1 MPRKKPSKRQKEAAA
16 LLREVKLPNVYRQG
30 GRVWFLVEP
39 EPHLKIYA
47 WLRRVAREKETKFRF
62 PKWKALERFEKLQRQ
77 FPSEKAPQIFERL
90 TKELNGGGKTHRK
103 QIRSVRKQV
112 DRERQRRK
120 QHQASID
127 DFLRSVGETES
138 LSSPDGGID
147 QPSREYD
154 VEAKQIS
161 MEYEEWKSL
170 HGPHKF

>member
-16 LLREVKLPNVYRQG
+16 LLRELKPPNLQWRD
-30 GRVWFLVEP
+30 GRWWFLVEA
-39 EPHLKIYA
+39 EPHLKIYG
-47 WLRRVAREKETKFRF
+47 WLRRVAREKETKFRLVE
-62 PKWKALERFEKLQRQ
+62 WKTLERFEELQRQ

-90 TKELNGGGKTHRK
+90 TKELNGGGKTNRK
-103 QIRSVRKQV
+103 QIRSVRKRV

-120 QHQASID
+120 QHQAAID

-147 QPSREYD
+147 QPPREYD
-154 VEAKQIS
+154 GEAAQIS

-170 HGPHKF
+170 HGPDKF